1 MTRFKELDP
10 VLHSQ
15 LRLAVVSLLMG
26 VEIAEFTFIREQT
39 GSTAG
44 NLSVQ
49 ITKLKE
55 AGYIE
60 VTKKFSNNYPQTLC
74 KITSL
79 GRQRFIEYVNVLK
92 DYLNP
97 EKQYPLSISPKGEM

>member
-1 MTRFKELDP
+1 MKKFKELDP

-15 LRLAVVSLLMG
+15 LRLAIVSLLIG
-26 VEIAEFTFIREQT
+26 VESAEFTWLKEKT
-39 GSTAG
+39 GATSG
-44 NLSVQ
+44 NLSIQ

-55 AGYIE
+55 AGYIA

-74 KITSL
+74 KITPS
-79 GRQRFIEYVNVLK
+79 GRKSFTEYVESLK

-97 EKQYPLSISPKGEM
+97 ATGTDRKK